1 MPKPSYPHTS
11 DSSTNDAY
19 DDRSLVESDAD
30 TVGQSLMQFRE
41 YSDVR
46 YDMP

>member
-1 MPKPSYPHTS
+1 MPKPNYPHTS

-30 TVGQSLMQFRE
+30 DRGNA
-41 YSDVR
+41 
-46 YDMP
+46 